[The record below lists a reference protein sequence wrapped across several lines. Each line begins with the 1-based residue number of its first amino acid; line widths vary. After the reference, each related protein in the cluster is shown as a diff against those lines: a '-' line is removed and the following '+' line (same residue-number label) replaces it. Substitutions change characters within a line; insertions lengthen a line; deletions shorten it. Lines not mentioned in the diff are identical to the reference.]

1 MRDPG
6 TSPGQVRNESG
17 AGRSNKNTRTMTT
30 DTIESAINLDAL
42 LEQAMIYIT
51 REHIDMEIAWQLRN
65 NIGFRSGCRP
75 DGEAHGGHRP
85 ALTVLGTEP
94 TLSQEVKN
102 YLAHEMVEDIYQ
114 HDLDSMT
121 HLELRCRKEEVSRR
135 MKALIRQRWV
145 MRERRAA

>member
-1 MRDPG
+1 
-6 TSPGQVRNESG
+6 
-17 AGRSNKNTRTMTT
+17 MTP
-30 DTIESAINLDAL
+30 DTIESTLNLDAL

-51 REHIDMEIAWQLRN
+51 REHIDMEIAWQLHN

-94 TLSQEVKN
+94 TLSQEVKS

-121 HLELRCRKEEVSRR
+121 HLELRCRKEEVLR
-135 MKALIRQRWV
+135 KVNTLIQQKIV
-145 MRERRAA
+145 VRERKAA